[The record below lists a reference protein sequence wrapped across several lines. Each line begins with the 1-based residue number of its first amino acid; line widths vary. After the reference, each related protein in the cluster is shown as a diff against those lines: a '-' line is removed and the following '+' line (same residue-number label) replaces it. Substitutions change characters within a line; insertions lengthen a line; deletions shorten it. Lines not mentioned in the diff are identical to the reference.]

1 MAALIDE
8 LLPEADVTM
17 RHTRAVAAPPERV
30 WAALRTA
37 DFGRSG
43 IIGLL
48 FAIRSIPALLTGGL
62 RRPGGARRRSGK
74 APLTLDRMIQRGFG
88 LVGERPGEEMVLGV
102 VGRFW
107 KASGEL
113 RAADRELFRLG
124 PPAGEAL
131 AAWNFRVTPR
141 AGGATQLSTETRIR
155 CADVRVRRTFRRYW
169 RVVHPGSALIRRA
182 MLAAVAR
189 EASRRAQRPS

>member
-1 MAALIDE
+1 
-8 LLPEADVTM
+8 
-17 RHTRAVAAPPERV
+17 
-30 WAALRTA
+30 
-37 DFGRSG
+37 
-43 IIGLL
+43 
-48 FAIRSIPALLTGGL
+48 
-62 RRPGGARRRSGK
+62 
-74 APLTLDRMIQRGFG
+74 
-88 LVGERPGEEMVLGV
+88 MVLGV

-155 CADVRVRRTFRRYW
+155 CADARVRRTFRRYW
-169 RVVHPGSALIRRA
+169 LVVHPGSALIRRA

-189 EASRRAQRPS
+189 EARRGEQPPA